1 MTSHRFRVGEI
12 VTYQEERFPG
22 ATWSG
27 DYEVMGFL
35 DTQASEPQYQ
45 VRCTDQSHHRVVG
58 EHEIE
63 TAPPE
68 DHRGPSLSG
77 THAGRLALKSRE
89 AAPHS

>member
-12 VTYQEERFPG
+12 VTYQEERFSG

-27 DYEVMGFL
+27 DYEVMGLL

-63 TAPPE
+63 TAPL
-68 DHRGPSLSG
+68 DDRRSSLIPRA
-77 THAGRLALKSRE
+77 HVGRLSPESQE
-89 AAPHS
+89 ACHS